1 MKNAVEDYDY
11 DPLLKQDEKK
21 VNDSSACQSPTLSED
36 DEDSSLYSVPF
47 LTNQGPLNNL
57 HQEFNDD
64 PETKKMLENLGK
76 IQVEQE
82 MLEA

>member
-1 MKNAVEDYDY
+1 M
-11 DPLLKQDEKK
+11 
-21 VNDSSACQSPTLSED
+21 
-36 DEDSSLYSVPF
+36 
-47 LTNQGPLNNL
+47 NQGPLNNL

-64 PETKKMLENLGK
+64 PETKKMLENLGE